1 MTRRRWSTKDR
12 AAIFLAADGL
22 CHICSGK
29 IATGEAWEL
38 EHVIPLAQG
47 GDDEAHNLRPAH
59 FKCHKAK
66 TAADAGNTAKAKR
79 REAAHRGWKAPSTRP
94 MPFGRKSAFK
104 RKMDGSI
111 VPRERG

>member
-1 MTRRRWSTKDR
+1 MTRRRWSTKER

-47 GDDEAHNLRPAH
+47 GDDAAENLRPAH
-59 FKCHKAK
+59 AKCHKAK
-66 TAADAGNTAKAKR
+66 TAEDASNTARAKR
-79 REAAHRGWKAPSTRP
+79 REAAHRGWKAPSKRP
-94 MPFGRKSAFK
+94 MPGSRRSPWKQKLTGEWLK
-104 RKMDGSI
+104 R
-111 VPRERG
+111 